1 VTRTNTHELGTL
13 QAICWGCGRRVSRTI
28 RTPSAFAIECRNQAT
43 KSCPRLEPNS
53 LSCRRHSPRSSDAET
68 RSGLQMNL
76 ITSPYR
82 VGTRS
87 GCSIARRRQQ
97 AARSRPLKGTNPG
110 QMPKAPPEALAG
122 ASKPEENI
130 APSGIRTT
138 SPTRVFS
145 QRVTGILP
153 QCSTQIPG
161 QQRAS
166 ELICVRCG

>member
-110 QMPKAPPEALAG
+110 QGRRPRQRRWLVP
-122 ASKPEENI
+122 ASLKRI
-130 APSGIRTT
+130 
-138 SPTRVFS
+138 SP
-145 QRVTGILP
+145 L
-153 QCSTQIPG
+153 
-161 QQRAS
+161 RAS
-166 ELICVRCG
+166 APRRRRGCSRSESRGFFRSAAPKFLANNAPAN